1 MGTKEPR
8 ACQTHWHQNAISL
21 SYLTPTRINP
31 GHLWQRT
38 RLTARLTK
46 SLKSLTCTL
55 ASVGWLAHQ
64 FGLANRV
71 ARREAHG
78 EKIARIL
85 MALTSPVNPVALTN
99 LAPRLSS
106 RLMQF
111 APVKLL
117 LLFFLLVLL
126 IKLPLAMRR
135 SSSEPLAGPFQFK
148 LPFFTSSLNY
158 SSSPLK
164 RRRSGDFNNHHDFS
178 QLFNKILSNDDHST
192 GASKG
197 SLASKDLPA
206 KTYQ

>member
-1 MGTKEPR
+1 MRPPRPVRVLFARSQLQADSTKKNKVWKFKHLNFQPEQLQSLCSGNRGFENYSLRNFSKSSPSSDCVHLSSAVHLLQCTVCNASESANLMGTKEPR

-99 LAPRLSS
+99 LAP
-106 RLMQF
+106 
-111 APVKLL
+111 V
-117 LLFFLLVLL
+117 
-126 IKLPLAMRR
+126 
-135 SSSEPLAGPFQFK
+135 
-148 LPFFTSSLNY
+148 
-158 SSSPLK
+158 
-164 RRRSGDFNNHHDFS
+164 
-178 QLFNKILSNDDHST
+178 
-192 GASKG
+192 
-197 SLASKDLPA
+197 
-206 KTYQ
+206 